1 MKCDHNMWLSY
12 KELGLTCCDCG
23 TNLVRMDPVK
33 ALNCNPSTSENTS
46 GVIFLG
52 GNVSPS

>member
-12 KELGLTCCDCG
+12 KELGLTCCDWA
-23 TNLVRMDPVK
+23 TNLVRMDPLK